1 MRLFTAIDLP
11 DDVLLR
17 LDRLLAALRPEAI
30 IKWSPL
36 DNLHITTK
44 FIGEWP
50 PERFPE
56 LEAALIELPPR
67 EPIEIELRNLGWF
80 PNERSPRVLWAGV
93 HAGPALEQLAREIDD
108 RLAPLGVAK
117 ERRPFSPHMTL
128 ARIKSPVPLNRLRQK
143 VEEMQPAAIGSFTAS
158 QFCLFRSDPG
168 SHSSHLSQAAG
179 VPVPECGRCLVNS
192 QAVVMRLLPMR
203 DLPLSRARLT

>member
-93 HAGPALEQLAREIDD
+93 HAGPALEQLVRNIDD

-117 ERRPFSPHMTL
+117 ERRPFSQHMTL
-128 ARIKSPVPLNRLRQK
+128 ARIKSPVPVNRLRQM

-168 SHSSHLSQAAG
+168 SHSSIYRKLQAF
-179 VPVPECGRCLVNS
+179 RFQN
-192 QAVVMRLLPMR
+192 AVAA
-203 DLPLSRARLT
+203 S